1 MRIKCEHA
9 RRGSQEEEEEEE
21 EEATNLTSSKIF
33 VYWLVYS
40 KLRQERVSLIL
51 KSTLYRAIIW

>member
-9 RRGSQEEEEEEE
+9 RRGSQEEEEE

-51 KSTLYRAIIW
+51 KSTLYSAIIW

>member
-40 KLRQERVSLIL
+40 KLTQERVSLIL
-51 KSTLYRAIIW
+51 KSTLYSSIIW